1 MKGSFSSL
9 HPAVLFAQFLVVL
22 ACSMFILHPVFQA
35 ISLVGAFLY
44 SCRLSG
50 ARARRFNL
58 ALGLPVLA
66 LFALVNPLVNP
77 GGATVLFM
85 LGTRP
90 ITLEALLYG
99 CSSAVMFTTVA
110 IWFSCVNAV
119 MTSDK
124 LTMLFGRIA
133 PATSLVFSMVL
144 RLVPRI
150 KDQVRAVAE
159 AQRTLGRDASSGDV
173 IDRARHGMA
182 ILSSVTTWTLE
193 GSIETADSMRARGY
207 GLEARSSYRPVRFT
221 RRDGAIA
228 AVLCLSTA
236 LLLGSCLQGGAGM
249 SFFPRISV
257 SYVPGA
263 SPLAYAA
270 FGSICLLPVAYE
282 AWEGRAWARSISRI

>member
-1 MKGSFSSL
+1 MSGKEGMPVKGSFSSL

-58 ALGLPVLA
+58 ALGLPVLV

-110 IWFSCVNAV
+110 IWFSCVTAV

-124 LTMLFGRIA
+124 LRMLFGRIA

-144 RLVPRI
+144 
-150 KDQVRAVAE
+150 
-159 AQRTLGRDASSGDV
+159 
-173 IDRARHGMA
+173 
-182 ILSSVTTWTLE
+182 
-193 GSIETADSMRARGY
+193 
-207 GLEARSSYRPVRFT
+207 
-221 RRDGAIA
+221 
-228 AVLCLSTA
+228 
-236 LLLGSCLQGGAGM
+236 
-249 SFFPRISV
+249 
-257 SYVPGA
+257 
-263 SPLAYAA
+263 
-270 FGSICLLPVAYE
+270 
-282 AWEGRAWARSISRI
+282 